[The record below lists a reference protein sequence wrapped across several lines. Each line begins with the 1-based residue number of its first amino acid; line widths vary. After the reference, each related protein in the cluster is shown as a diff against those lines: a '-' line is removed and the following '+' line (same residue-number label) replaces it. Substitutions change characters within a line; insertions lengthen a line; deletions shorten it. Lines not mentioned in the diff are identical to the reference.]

1 MEFIKNLI
9 KGFNFYFVPA
19 ALICVPVH
27 EYAHGY
33 VAWKLGD
40 PTAKQSG
47 RLTLNPLRHFD
58 PVGVVLL
65 ILFGFGWAR
74 PVPVDTRYF
83 KNPKRDMAITSLAGP
98 LSNFVLAFLMLVLLS
113 ASIRIFS
120 YSAFVQFLINLMLN
134 IALLSIGLGVFNLLP
149 IPPLDGSKILF
160 SFLPERI
167 YYTILRYERYGMIIM
182 IAIIYLGLVTG
193 PLNTVRIWTFN
204 KLLYLADLPFRLI
217 EGLF

>member
-9 KGFNFYFVPA
+9 EGFNFYFVPA

>member
-1 MEFIKNLI
+1 
-9 KGFNFYFVPA
+9 
-19 ALICVPVH
+19 
-27 EYAHGY
+27 
-33 VAWKLGD
+33 
-40 PTAKQSG
+40 
-47 RLTLNPLRHFD
+47 
-58 PVGVVLL
+58 
-65 ILFGFGWAR
+65 
-74 PVPVDTRYF
+74 
-83 KNPKRDMAITSLAGP
+83 
-98 LSNFVLAFLMLVLLS
+98 
-113 ASIRIFS
+113 
-120 YSAFVQFLINLMLN
+120 MLN